1 VDGWIPGAVWA
12 QSARNDPP
20 PDRAPDVVALES
32 SPDGGRL
39 AIVAAWRDG
48 DRVIVRAHATLST
61 SAAWGIVDR
70 YAPRLILLPPGLF
83 VHYSG
88 RRRTVQV
95 GVAELGKHLTG
106 VGRAIRDGR
115 VVHDPAD
122 HTLNDDLGRAV
133 AVTTDS
139 GTRLSQAKSSGP
151 IEAARAL
158 VWAVGEIL
166 RPGNPKPKA
175 RAA

>member
-1 VDGWIPGAVWA
+1 MLLRGV
-12 QSARNDPP
+12 
-20 PDRAPDVVALES
+20 
-32 SPDGGRL
+32 GGGFRE
-39 AIVAAWRDG
+39 G
-48 DRVIVRAHATLST
+48 RVI
-61 SAAWGIVDR
+61 
-70 YAPRLILLPPGLF
+70 
-83 VHYSG
+83 
-88 RRRTVQV
+88 
-95 GVAELGKHLTG
+95 
-106 VGRAIRDGR
+106 
-115 VVHDPAD
+115 HDPAD